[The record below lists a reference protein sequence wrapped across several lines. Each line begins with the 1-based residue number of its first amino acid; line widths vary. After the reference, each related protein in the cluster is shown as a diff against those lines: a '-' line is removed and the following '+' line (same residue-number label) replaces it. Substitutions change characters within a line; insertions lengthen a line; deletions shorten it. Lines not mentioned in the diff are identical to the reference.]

1 MDWVVFTLTDHR
13 FHVFGNSV
21 VQDAGRGALDAA
33 LAAGTR
39 FYPPVDGAVY
49 GSLLNDRA
57 TLDAMGDAL
66 TQPPHNAP
74 PRAPVL
80 YLKPRNTRAGY
91 GAAIAVP
98 NTGVEVGASVGVVIG
113 RTASHVAV
121 TDAAE
126 YVAGYV
132 AVADLCVPHASVY
145 RPVIPLR
152 ARDGFCVMGPAAI
165 ARRHVGDPDALPV
178 SVSIDAK
185 PVFAA
190 STSTCVRGV
199 AQLLADVTEFM
210 TLAPGDVLTLGAPH
224 GAPVAHAGAL
234 VEVRVAG
241 WAPLRFTLVAEPM
254 SGGVA

>member
-80 YLKPRNTRAGY
+80 YLKPRLRLSQRHSTFLKLQAAGL
-91 GAAIAVP
+91 P
-98 NTGVEVGASVGVVIG
+98 
-113 RTASHVAV
+113 
-121 TDAAE
+121 
-126 YVAGYV
+126 
-132 AVADLCVPHASVY
+132 
-145 RPVIPLR
+145 
-152 ARDGFCVMGPAAI
+152 
-165 ARRHVGDPDALPV
+165 RRG
-178 SVSIDAK
+178 
-185 PVFAA
+185 
-190 STSTCVRGV
+190 
-199 AQLLADVTEFM
+199 Q
-210 TLAPGDVLTLGAPH
+210 
-224 GAPVAHAGAL
+224 
-234 VEVRVAG
+234 
-241 WAPLRFTLVAEPM
+241 
-254 SGGVA
+254 